1 MNPDEQGSP
10 KRLSDVAAEVT
21 RLIFTMKLGVIR
33 VPPYVGCY
41 FFNRLLGPG
50 ENDFPGCL
58 LVPLLEFVNGFDHFR
73 QVEFVRFEASADGIE
88 QRNGKLAAEVFAK
101 FLEAL
106 QDHQVIFRIR
116 VE

>member
-33 VPPYVGCY
+33 EPPYVGCY

-58 LVPLLEFVNGFDHFR
+58 LVPLLELVNGFDHFR
-73 QVEFVRFEASADGIE
+73 QVYFVRFEAAAHAIKH
-88 QRNGKLAAEVFAK
+88 RNGKPAPEAFAK
-101 FLEAL
+101 SLEAL
-106 QDHQVIFRIR
+106 QAHL
-116 VE
+116 